1 MDLTSAKHNE
11 HDAYINTL
19 KALCDIKSQM
29 DEIPVMNDLD
39 LNSRLVLLQR
49 IHEFAEKLIKDNICK
64 PLVEIPHPLPPMKI
78 DVGDD
83 ECRKE
88 EVHNDTCDQ
97 KG

>member
-11 HDAYINTL
+11 HDDYINTL

-29 DEIPVMNDLD
+29 DEIPVMNDLE

-78 DVGDD
+78 DIGDD

-88 EVHNDTCDQ
+88 VHNDTRDQ